1 LQRSHSRFALSPF
14 NWGIPASLLALAALS
29 LLVDLPV
36 ARSCSPANI
45 PRFVFD
51 VVDQLEL
58 FGHGVGATLIV
69 ITVAAVDRMRR
80 PLTGWLLVCSLGA
93 GLAANLIKSIIC
105 RHRPREIDLSTITSI
120 QETFGPIL
128 AYWAPKAM
136 GHSFPSAHTA
146 VGFGLA
152 VGLTRLYPQAAWY
165 WFTLAALVGLQRVV
179 SSAHYPSD
187 VFAGACVGWLF
198 ASFVVSLIRQPS
210 DTAVPWH

>member
-1 LQRSHSRFALSPF
+1 MQHSHSRFALSPF
-14 NWGIPASLLALAALS
+14 NWGVPASLLGLAALS
-29 LLVDLPV
+29 LLVDLPI

-51 VVDQLEL
+51 VVDQFEL

-69 ITVAAVDRMRR
+69 ITVAVVDRTRR
-80 PLTGWLLVCSLGA
+80 AHTGWLLVCSLGA

-105 RHRPREIDLSTITSI
+105 RHRPREIDLSAVTGI
-120 QETFGPIL
+120 QETFGPVL
-128 AYWAPKAM
+128 AYWAPKTM

-210 DTAVPWH
+210 EAVPLR